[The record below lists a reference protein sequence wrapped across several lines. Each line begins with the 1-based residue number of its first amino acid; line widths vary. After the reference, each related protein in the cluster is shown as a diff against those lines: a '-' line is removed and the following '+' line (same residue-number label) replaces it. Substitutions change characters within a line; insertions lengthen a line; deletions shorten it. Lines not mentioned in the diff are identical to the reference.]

1 MSSELAPFDTKPI
14 QEPETLDLN
23 VSYPYDPEF
32 EYHTRL
38 VRLNLDKEREE
49 DIKHDRGFVVDPTQ
63 GVKKDVKNEF
73 SIFSSKFGQ
82 TIKDVNPFGNR
93 YRCECGYLQ
102 NKVNNGVT
110 CPICKTKVRYV
121 DDNYEY
127 FGWIVLK
134 DYYVISPAFYN
145 AVRFFIGKDFDNIIK
160 FDKDID
166 EDGHC
171 KDSKSVEA
179 QPYYGIG
186 MIEFKERF
194 DEIMK
199 HYLAKNKK
207 QERFDDIMNNCDK
220 VFTQSIPVFT
230 VLLRPFDIDKF
241 NFSHETTNKYYTMIN
256 KLVSSFNN
264 QIDLERSSLK
274 PGEVY
279 IPRPSTQELLWKVQM
294 KMDQLYQEV
303 LNIIKGKKG
312 NIRTLF
318 GGRYNF
324 TSRNVI
330 TADPVLR
337 IDQVRLPYSALLELL
352 HPSIINILTKTH
364 GLSYADAY
372 KKWYEASIKKDQM
385 IINIINS
392 IIYNST
398 ATHRGLPII
407 INRNPTLGMG
417 SILQMF
423 CIGISDTTDKF
434 EYVMQLPLQI
444 LPLLNADFDK
454 QNCRTLR

>member
-14 QEPETLDLN
+14 QEPETLDIN

-38 VRLNLDKEREE
+38 VRLDLDKEREE

-454 QNCRTLR
+454 QNCHILW

>member
-38 VRLNLDKEREE
+38 VRLDLDKEREE

-82 TIKDVNPFGNR
+82 TIKDMNPFGNR

-241 NFSHETTNKYYTMIN
+241 NFSHETTNKYYIMIN

-294 KMDQLYQEV
+294 KMDKLYQEV

>member
-1 MSSELAPFDTKPI
+1 MTSELAPFDTKPI

-38 VRLNLDKEREE
+38 VRLDLDKEREE

-145 AVRFFIGKDFDNIIK
+145 AVRFFIGRDFDNIIK

-171 KDSKSVEA
+171 KDSKSVES

-186 MIEFKERF
+186 MIEFRDRF

-207 QERFDDIMNNCDK
+207 QERYDDIMNNRDK

-274 PGEVY
+274 PGEMY
-279 IPRPSTQELLWKVQM
+279 TPRPSTQELFKQ
-294 KMDQLYQEV
+294 
-303 LNIIKGKKG
+303 I
-312 NIRTLF
+312 
-318 GGRYNF
+318 
-324 TSRNVI
+324 
-330 TADPVLR
+330 
-337 IDQVRLPYSALLELL
+337 
-352 HPSIINILTKTH
+352 
-364 GLSYADAY
+364 
-372 KKWYEASIKKDQM
+372 M
-385 IINIINS
+385 I
-392 IIYNST
+392 
-398 ATHRGLPII
+398 G
-407 INRNPTLGMG
+407 
-417 SILQMF
+417 
-423 CIGISDTTDKF
+423 
-434 EYVMQLPLQI
+434 
-444 LPLLNADFDK
+444 
-454 QNCRTLR
+454 